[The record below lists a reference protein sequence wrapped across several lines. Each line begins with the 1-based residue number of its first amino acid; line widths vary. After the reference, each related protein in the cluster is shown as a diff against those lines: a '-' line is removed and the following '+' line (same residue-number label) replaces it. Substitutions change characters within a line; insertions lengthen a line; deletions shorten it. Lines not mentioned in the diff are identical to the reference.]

1 MKGLSPS
8 KAREIKVKSKGG
20 ADITQKLIIGHRGA
34 PGYAKENT
42 IASFEKAM
50 TLGADM
56 IEFDVR
62 RTRDHVLIV
71 YHDDSIQD
79 RPIKD
84 LTYEEVSQ
92 IGRNQGFDIPTVEE
106 VLKWSCGKIK
116 LDVELKEEGYEK
128 GIVAL
133 LSRYLEKDQFI
144 ITSFNDPSLRIIKD
158 NDPDIKVGL
167 LLGKSKGPFL
177 SGISELF
184 PIKRCNKAKADV
196 LAAHWK
202 LLRFGFLDRAERN
215 NKPVFVWTVNDEGM
229 IWTLLHDRRVHAIVT
244 DRPDRAVSLR
254 KKYFANIEMATGFSP

>member
-1 MKGLSPS
+1 M
-8 KAREIKVKSKGG
+8 E
-20 ADITQKLIIGHRGA
+20 ITQKLIIGHRGA

-50 TLGADM
+50 TLGVDM

-92 IGRNQGFDIPTVEE
+92 IARKQGFDIPTVED
-106 VLKWSCGKIK
+106 VLKWSSGKMK

-128 GIVAL
+128 EIVAFIA
-133 LSRYLEKDQFI
+133 RYLKKDQFI
-144 ITSFNDPSLRIIKD
+144 ITSFNDFSLRVIKD

-167 LLGKSKGPFL
+167 LLGKSKVPLL
-177 SGISELF
+177 SGISEFF
-184 PIKRCNKAKADV
+184 PMKRCHKAKADF
-196 LAAHWK
+196 LAVHWK

-229 IWTLLHDRRVHAIVT
+229 IWTLLHDRRIHAIVT
-244 DRPDRAVSLR
+244 DKPDLAASLR
-254 KKYFANIEMATGFSP
+254 SKMESS

>member
-34 PGYAKENT
+34 PEYAKENT
-42 IASFEKAM
+42 IDSFEKAM
-50 TLGADM
+50 ILGADM

-71 YHDDSIQD
+71 YHDGLIQE

-92 IGRNQGFDIPTVEE
+92 IGRNEGFDIPTVEE
-106 VLKWSCGKIK
+106 VLKWSSGKIK
-116 LDVELKEEGYEK
+116 LDIELKEEGYEK

-133 LSRYLEKDQFI
+133 LTRYFKKDQFI
-144 ITSFNDPSLRIIKD
+144 ITSFNDSSLKIMKE
-158 NDPDIKVGL
+158 NDPDIRVGL

-177 SGISELF
+177 SGISEFF
-184 PIKRCNKAKADV
+184 PMKRCNKAKADF
-196 LAAHWK
+196 LAVHWK

-229 IWTLLHDRRVHAIVT
+229 IWTLLHDRRIHAIVT
-244 DRPDRAVSLR
+244 DKPDLAVSLR
-254 KKYFANIEMATGFSP
+254 KNYLRKIEKRTGFSP